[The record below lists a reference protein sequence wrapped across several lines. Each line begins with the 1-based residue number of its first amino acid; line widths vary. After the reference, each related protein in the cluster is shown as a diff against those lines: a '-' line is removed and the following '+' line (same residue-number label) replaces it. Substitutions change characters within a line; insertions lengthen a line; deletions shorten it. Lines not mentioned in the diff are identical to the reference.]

1 MSVHESDLS
10 PEAQPVPKRQLRR
23 ATVAVSG
30 GATVLL
36 GVALLPLPGPGT
48 VVILAGLAVLR
59 KEFPVAGKAADGI
72 KSVASKAV
80 AAAGHKRAPTP
91 AEGPP
96 LAGDPAP

>member
-10 PEAQPVPKRQLRR
+10 PEAQAVPKRQLRR

-59 KEFPVAGKAADGI
+59 REFPVAGKAADGI

-80 AAAGHKRAPTP
+80 AAAGRKRAPTR
-91 AEGPP
+91 ANRPP
-96 LAGDPAP
+96 QTVDPAP

>member
-1 MSVHESDLS
+1 MGVRAPDSDS
-10 PEAQPVPKRQLRR
+10 APDPVPKRQLRR

-80 AAAGHKRAPTP
+80 AASGRKRAPTP
-91 AEGPP
+91 AEVPP
-96 LAGDPAP
+96 RTGDLAP